1 MEPKTFAGTLDS
13 LGLIRTYVTS
23 AAQSAGLDNKATY
36 KLCLAVDEIA
46 TNIIVHGYEE
56 AGRSG
61 VVDLQVTMD
70 STKLTVIIED
80 DGAPFDP
87 RQSDLP
93 SVDDLSTPL
102 EDRRIGGLGVF
113 LAFDGVDEFTY
124 ERSGE
129 RNRNVFV
136 VNRQSPGHIQPSSK
150 T

>member
-13 LGLIRTYVTS
+13 LGLIRTYVT
-23 AAQSAGLDNKATY
+23 AAAKSAGLDNKATY

-46 TNIIVHGYEE
+46 TNIIIHGYEE

-61 VVDLQVTMD
+61 VLDVQAMMD
-70 STKLTVIIED
+70 STTLTVTIED

-93 SVDDLSTPL
+93 SSEDLSTPL
-102 EDRRIGGLGVF
+102 ENRRIGGLGVF
-113 LAFDGVDEFTY
+113 LAFDGVDEFKY

-129 RNRNVFV
+129 RNRNAFT
-136 VNRQSPGHIQPSSK
+136 VNRPSPGQSK
-150 T
+150 ASTTT

>member
-1 MEPKTFAGTLDS
+1 MEPKTFPGTLDS
-13 LGLIRTYVTS
+13 LGLLRAYVTA

-61 VVDLQVTMD
+61 VLDVRAEMD
-70 STKLTVIIED
+70 GRTLTIIMED
-80 DGAPFDP
+80 DGVPFDP

-93 SVDDLSTPL
+93 NSEDLSKPL
-102 EDRRIGGLGVF
+102 EDRPIGGLGVF
-113 LAFDGVDEFTY
+113 LAFDGVDEFEY
-124 ERSGE
+124 ERSSG
-129 RNRNVFV
+129 RNRNIFV
-136 VNRQSPGHIQPSSK
+136 VHCQVRNN

>member
-129 RNRNVFV
+129 RNRNVFI
-136 VNRQSPGHIQPSSK
+136 VNRQSPGHIEPSSK